1 MKPKIQPNSK
11 GKIRNPSTIDLDESI
26 KCEDKPFVDL
36 IKACLVFDPKKRF
49 TPNEALAH
57 EWILDGLPPNLK
69 AQHMKLI
76 ETPNEYKSSVKI
88 KEEILDPFHAK
99 QNQNSREDLKA
110 DSDHNSAWKSPQ
122 SKASCISQ
130 ADNFSEQA
138 NLFEKNSKKS
148 LKSLEDLGTKKLNLD
163 LKTQGDEDSVINITI
178 NLSDSKRNL
187 LLHQPMK
194 KGHHKSESIAIF
206 GAGSHRKDEN
216 TKINLVNNYFYIN
229 TNSQRSTSRNP
240 PGSLDSEDRR
250 DNKYHK
256 GAIHISERTLDLEY
270 PGENFETNNDNTNN
284 IVILDTPTHKQY
296 ESIRVN
302 HSLSSFNNIN
312 LSNYQNSRVKEGSS
326 SGLLAQSPKKY
337 NSSTNL
343 NFMSNMPIAESM
355 VVNNTSVEYPTTTNN
370 NYSSNIYIKSNTQT
384 DASSP
389 AHKNSSTI
397 HTQPNMN
404 TSITIGT
411 YQLPNSTLNPTSR
424 AAQAQNQTQ
433 NTASSIGNT
442 SIGNA
447 QPNSA
452 GLPGSTSNI
461 GIYRYINNNTSHQKS
476 TKSMYRSDSLYAQ
489 STSNQADHYYSMG
502 SSSTREKASFINK
515 QQPSNT
521 ASSSH
526 FNNLYNSASGKD
538 FSNLGLKSPQST
550 RMPDK
555 SSTITAA
562 KKSSV
567 LDTKSNIFYIKK
579 KTNFF
584 LEGTH
589 TLHSPKTSEAMLSKL
604 TAEAK
609 QEGFSVSPR
618 HMVFSMLKYPLTK
631 KK

>member
-1 MKPKIQPNSK
+1 
-11 GKIRNPSTIDLDESI
+11 
-26 KCEDKPFVDL
+26 
-36 IKACLVFDPKKRF
+36 
-49 TPNEALAH
+49 
-57 EWILDGLPPNLK
+57 
-69 AQHMKLI
+69 MKLI

-99 QNQNSREDLKA
+99 QNQNSREDLKT

-138 NLFEKNSKKS
+138 NLFEKTSKKT

-270 PGENFETNNDNTNN
+270 PGETFETNNDNN
-284 IVILDTPTHKQY
+284 IVILDTPTHAASSTNNRIFKQH
-296 ESIRVN
+296 ENIRVN

-312 LSNYQNSRVKEGSS
+312 LSNYQNSRAKEGGGSS
-326 SGLLAQSPKKY
+326 SGLLAASPKKY

-343 NFMSNMPIAESM
+343 NFMSSLPVAESI
-355 VVNNTSVEYPTTTNN
+355 VVNNTSVEYPTNTN

-389 AHKNSSTI
+389 THKNSSTV

-411 YQLPNSTLNPTSR
+411 YQLPNGTLNPNSR
-424 AAQAQNQTQ
+424 AAQAQNQ
-433 NTASSIGNT
+433 NTTTSIGNT
-442 SIGNA
+442 SIGSA
-447 QPNSA
+447 QPASA
-452 GLPGSTSNI
+452 GLPNSSTSNV

-476 TKSMYRSDSLYAQ
+476 TKAMYRSDSLYAQ
-489 STSNQADHYYSMG
+489 STSSQADHYYSMG

-550 RMPDK
+550 RIPDK
-555 SSTITAA
+555 TTTTA
-562 KKSSV
+562 KKTSV
-567 LDTKSNIFYIKK
+567 FENKSK
-579 KTNFF
+579 F
-584 LEGTH
+584 L
-589 TLHSPKTSEAMLSKL
+589 L
-604 TAEAK
+604 
-609 QEGFSVSPR
+609 
-618 HMVFSMLKYPLTK
+618 LKYFFNTSS
-631 KK
+631 